1 MLIFIFAE
9 IRFNCRP
16 CARFLISELARA
28 LLILTSRLSSKHVL
42 LQQYQYSLEDNIHF
56 NFCFFGQAASCL
68 KPKTQNQFF
77 KKSFYTQLIFLLYLM
92 YETFS
97 SLFSLWQIDK
107 RNSSKSCYQRDQVQ
121 LLRMIYEIC
130 MAVLKW
136 LILYFSSPQLLV
148 PLMDTHSWDL
158 WCEKD
163 CVVYLFPALF
173 LPKRTKKTTGKNL
186 WLGWE
191 QRLF

>member
-9 IRFNCRP
+9 IQFICRP
-16 CARFLISELARA
+16 CACFLISELARA

-77 KKSFYTQLIFLLYLM
+77 KMSFYIQLIFLLYLM
-92 YETFS
+92 YEAFS
-97 SLFSLWQIDK
+97 SLFLLWQIGK
-107 RNSSKSCYQRDQVQ
+107 RNSSKSCYQRDQAQ
-121 LLRMIYEIC
+121 LRMIYGIC

-136 LILYFSSPQLLV
+136 LILCFSSPQLPI
-148 PLMDTHSWDL
+148 PLMDAPYWDL

-163 CVVYLFPALF
+163 CVVYLFSLF
-173 LPKRTKKTTGKNL
+173 VPKRK
-186 WLGWE
+186 E
-191 QRLF
+191 QQVKISD